1 MNIEKVEF
9 DHFKNIEEL
18 IEHLEMWY
26 AEDDY
31 YAYDRYFG
39 LRDARIMGMY
49 IYQLQQENQELKNS
63 INALQKELNEE
74 NLQCSKYAIENQE
87 LKKIVELCS
96 KSLYNVEL
104 TKYKEVIDKIF
115 NYLEDNYG
123 YSCVKGIINDTDV
136 SKLYDI
142 LKEVE

>member
-49 IYQLQQENQELKNS
+49 IYQLQQENKQLKEELK
-63 INALQKELNEE
+63 
-74 NLQCSKYAIENQE
+74 YTVP
-87 LKKIVELCS
+87 IVEYNKMVS
-96 KSLYNVEL
+96 KKLKQNQ
-104 TKYKEVIDKIF
+104 KYKEVIDKAIKQ
-115 NYLEDNYG
+115 LELLKYIDKYRF
-123 YSCVKGIINDTDV
+123 T
-136 SKLYDI
+136 YDKEFQKAI
-142 LKEVE
+142 DKLKEVE